1 MAVMPRRES
10 GLGMCR
16 SPSVLPLAGLA
27 ASGCFR
33 LSVLAVVLGV
43 VRVPPLLLL
52 LSSLP
57 PPQPASHVTS
67 GAPSSA
73 IDTRREYWF

>member
-1 MAVMPRRES
+1 
-10 GLGMCR
+10 
-16 SPSVLPLAGLA
+16 LA

-43 VRVPPLLLL
+43 VRVPPPLLLL

-67 GAPSSA
+67 GAPSNA